1 MVQEEVF
8 LKEGVGGGRGAITFP
23 ISFFKALFKFR
34 NYFVSFGNLC
44 FVFEE
49 KLFFL
54 PPYFMQKGHSKLS
67 KMNLEIYH

>member
-34 NYFVSFGNLC
+34 NYFLIFLKSWYKIVDVKVLNL
-44 FVFEE
+44 
-49 KLFFL
+49 LL
-54 PPYFMQKGHSKLS
+54 PFNGRYWA
-67 KMNLEIYH
+67 